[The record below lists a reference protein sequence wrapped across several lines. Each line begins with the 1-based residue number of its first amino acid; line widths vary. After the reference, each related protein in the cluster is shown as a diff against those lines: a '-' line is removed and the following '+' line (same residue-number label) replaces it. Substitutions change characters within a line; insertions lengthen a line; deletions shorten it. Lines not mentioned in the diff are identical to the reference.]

1 MGTILKTS
9 SSEKPPSTGLF
20 KSGRQ
25 QIPHWSPF
33 LLMGGRFC
41 IPRRGSFRLASYS
54 CFVQN
59 NLFTS
64 LTKIHWQ
71 EKKNKSPLGTGKSV
85 LPSGSSL
92 ETLPESGESGGNPK
106 LKVEEEKVRNERAGL
121 SPPGH
126 RGRPSRHPGT
136 GQGPS
141 WEDKGGRM
149 AGERKGQ

>member
-1 MGTILKTS
+1 
-9 SSEKPPSTGLF
+9 
-20 KSGRQ
+20 
-25 QIPHWSPF
+25 
-33 LLMGGRFC
+33 MGGRFC